1 MVLLNN
7 DQAQFFHWT
16 LHKFCD
22 PNIFLENDENMT
34 INEFLLEAKYKPRKR
49 MYERT
54 LPSDDKSNN
63 EFVDGGFKEPANNT
77 AFGSS
82 QNVNSPSITPTSPL
96 TQKLA
101 SNEYVSGFVSLYNSR
116 ICFPPMEKCSVKAED
131 KTESCTRQV
140 TACDSS
146 WPILSDFEKCQFYSM
161 KVYDK
166 SKNVLYKNPHCA
178 KCNFASLSKEEFS
191 CNDLATYFAFRK
203 QYGTR
208 IGGAFSILFR
218 ITDQSP
224 RKCPKRNE
232 IWNPFNDQC
241 SKIICGIGR
250 VLKKGECVKNE
261 NENYTRNDTQNSSL
275 LNNCPTIP
283 VTNFT
288 MYENDSIYYYT
299 GDRFYD
305 KGDYELLNDSVILIC
320 AESNYYFKKNYIV
333 SYYVT
338 VVVLSISLVCLAFHI
353 SLYFC
358 YSRLRT
364 WHGRNLV
371 SLCFSLFMAQFLFLT
386 GTTATENFGFC
397 VFMAVC
403 IHFFWLASFFWM
415 NILSIDVWRTFK
427 AKYSHNSNNRK
438 VFLIYNLYS
447 WGVPFIIVMVS
458 LTLDLASKNLKYKP
472 NYAGIDEAEL
482 CWINN
487 KYGLLCFFLLP
498 IAIIMTENVI
508 LFTITSYLIYSQ
520 SKETRFARFKSQ
532 SMKIGNEQNLSAEED
547 KVKKQV
553 NNNNKIRFVLYL
565 KLGILQGLTWVF
577 GFLASYVDSQ
587 VCWKTFTILNGL
599 QGAAIVLS
607 FDLKKWIFISIE
619 SDGKEV
625 KENEKKPYKKRNE
638 NVLNKAKD
646 SVIRSA
652 FLNKTSLKFR
662 SYNGSGSSNENV
674 SSDSS
679 VINSKNSDQNS
690 ENPKTQTSNLS
701 QDTTHL

>member
-1 MVLLNN
+1 
-7 DQAQFFHWT
+7 
-16 LHKFCD
+16 
-22 PNIFLENDENMT
+22 
-34 INEFLLEAKYKPRKR
+34 
-49 MYERT
+49 MY
-54 LPSDDKSNN
+54 
-63 EFVDGGFKEPANNT
+63 
-77 AFGSS
+77 
-82 QNVNSPSITPTSPL
+82 
-96 TQKLA
+96 
-101 SNEYVSGFVSLYNSR
+101 
-116 ICFPPMEKCSVKAED
+116 
-131 KTESCTRQV
+131 V
-140 TACDSS
+140 THHEVTDCDSS

-166 SKNVLYKNPHCA
+166 SKNILYKNPHCA
-178 KCNFASLSKEEFS
+178 KCNFASLSREQFS
-191 CNDLATYFAFRK
+191 CNNLATNFNFHAA
-203 QYGTR
+203 YGPR
-208 IGGAFSILFR
+208 FGGSFSILFQ
-218 ITDQSP
+218 IPDQSP

-299 GDRFYD
+299 GDKFYN
-305 KGDYELLNDSVILIC
+305 KGEYELLNDSVILIC
-320 AESNYYFKKNYIV
+320 AESNYYFKKNYIF
-333 SYYVT
+333 SYYIT
-338 VVVLSISLVCLAFHI
+338 VVVLSISLVCLALHI
-353 SLYFC
+353 TLYFC

-371 SLCFSLFMAQFLFLT
+371 SLCFSLFIAQFLFLT

-403 IHFFWLASFFWM
+403 IHYFWLASFFWM
-415 NILSIDVWRTFK
+415 NILSIDVWRTFR
-427 AKYSHNSNNRK
+427 AKYSHNSNSRK
-438 VFLIYNLYS
+438 AFLIYNLYS
-447 WGVPFIIVMVS
+447 WGVPFIIVMAS
-458 LTLDLASKNLKYKP
+458 LTLDLAGKNLKYKP
-472 NYAGIDEAEL
+472 DYAGFDEAEL

-520 SKETRFARFKSQ
+520 SKETRFARIKSQ
-532 SMKIGNEQNLSAEED
+532 SVKIGNEQNLSEEEN
-547 KVKKQV
+547 KIKKQV
-553 NNNNKIRFVLYL
+553 NNNNKIRFALYL

-607 FDLKKWIFISIE
+607 FDLKKWIFVSLE

-625 KENEKKPYKKRNE
+625 KENDRKPYKKRNE
-638 NVLNKAKD
+638 SVLNKAKD

-662 SYNGSGSSNENV
+662 SYNGSSNENV

-679 VINSKNSDQNS
+679 VINSNNSGQNS

-701 QDTTHL
+701 QDTHL